1 MSNRWTDPTPDE
13 PEDARPGKDDAAGI
27 ARDVAAAARHA
38 PAGDSGAAS
47 DPGMDYGW
55 DVSVNPADP
64 PAGEGAAGSA
74 PTPEAGAGSTG
85 PGHPGGEWA
94 NQGPDGGAGDAQFVS
109 YHQDNPGS
117 SAPQADWVHPDDATV
132 VSHPDADG
140 GNAAGNQPDWVH
152 PDDAGSAAGAHSP
165 ADSGSAGGPDWVHPD
180 AGGQRPDWVH
190 PDDLGATGGPG
201 SGAPDW
207 VNPSPPPADGGSAA
221 ASGAGG
227 PDWVNPNPP
236 PGAPSAGTPPHAG
249 GSGAG
254 VAPGPQPGP
263 HHPVPGTDGMVNAG
277 YGGTP
282 PTGPGAMAQPPAGA
296 MPQAPTPQP
305 QWYGHG
311 APGAPQGIGPAGT
324 GFGPGMPPA
333 GPPPGIAA
341 GAAQAGAAVHGGAA
355 ATGATGASSML
366 AGAALGGGVKTV
378 GLILAVTLPLGFG
391 SYQAVTHLA
400 ERADS
405 PTSASENLP
414 PLPSAEYVLQVN
426 DMEST
431 DSSSRAFY
439 FQGEDGTELH
449 CATSEA
455 GGLELGVGVCAANE
469 DYWDFDGDEP
479 QASVNLRSGKPLD
492 SADEDDPIDATISEI
507 LDLPAERLPLR
518 TKVRIPPF
526 ETGFFAGAE
535 SGWIYYDGYYL
546 MRIVPDLGGHP
557 PTIAVLS
564 PSKIA
569 LFYVESETWDE
580 LS

>member
-13 PEDARPGKDDAAGI
+13 SEDTRSGKDDAAGI

-64 PAGEGAAGSA
+64 PAGEGAAGPA
-74 PTPEAGAGSTG
+74 PTPETGAGSSG

-94 NQGPDGGAGDAQFVS
+94 NQGPGGGAGDAQFVS
-109 YHQDNPGS
+109 YHQDHPGS

-132 VSHPDADG
+132 VSHPDSG
-140 GNAAGNQPDWVH
+140 GGASGPQPDWVH
-152 PDDAGSAAGAHSP
+152 PDDVGSAAGAHSP

-207 VNPSPPPADGGSAA
+207 VNPNPPPSDGGSAA

-405 PTSASENLP
+405 STGASENLP
-414 PLPSAEYVLQVN
+414 PLPSEEYVWQVASMETTDTDYSAFSFRN
-426 DMEST
+426 D
-431 DSSSRAFY
+431 
-439 FQGEDGTELH
+439 DGVEVH
-449 CATSEA
+449 CAFDLPDFSN
-455 GGLELGVGVCAANE
+455 LGVGACATAE
-469 DYWDFDGDEP
+469 GYWNLDSGDGLT
-479 QASVNLRSGKPLD
+479 SVNLKSGKSL
-492 SADEDDPIDATISEI
+492 DDPTEENPLPVNHDDIWDAETVDI
-507 LDLPAERLPLR
+507 PRNKRLRMPDYW
-518 TKVRIPPF
+518 
-526 ETGFFAGAE
+526 TGV
-535 SGWIYYDGYYL
+535 SGGWVYYDGYYL
-546 MRIVPDLGGHP
+546 MKGLLEGGE
-557 PTIAVLS
+557 AVFVLS
-564 PSKIA
+564 PEGWKI
-569 LFYVESETWDE
+569 YRR
-580 LS
+580 

>member
-13 PEDARPGKDDAAGI
+13 PEDARSGKDDAAGI

-38 PAGDSGAAS
+38 PAGDSGTAS

-64 PAGEGAAGSA
+64 PAGEGAAGPA
-74 PTPEAGAGSTG
+74 PTPETGAGSSG

-94 NQGPDGGAGDAQFVS
+94 NQGPGGGAGDAQFVS
-109 YHQDNPGS
+109 YHQDHPGS

-152 PDDAGSAAGAHSP
+152 PDDSGSAAGAHSP

-190 PDDLGATGGPG
+190 PDDLGATGGSG
-201 SGAPDW
+201 SGTPDW
-207 VNPSPPPADGGSAA
+207 VTPNPPPSDGGSAA

-311 APGAPQGIGPAGT
+311 APGAPQGIGPAGP

-341 GAAQAGAAVHGGAA
+341 GAAQAGAAVHGSAA

-366 AGAALGGGVKTV
+366 AGTALGGVLKTV

-400 ERADS
+400 ERGGGSGSSAADEPRGPS
-405 PTSASENLP
+405 GEPLEEYVRTIVAREADEWVVPGGFYMVDNDGIEIHCLFDMYPDPEGCVTKDSYWNFLEDDTRNTLHISENTSLYDANGP
-414 PLPSAEYVLQVN
+414 AYGMTRKELWDAAEEPLEKDVKAVVPS
-426 DMEST
+426 
-431 DSSSRAFY
+431 
-439 FQGEDGTELH
+439 
-449 CATSEA
+449 
-455 GGLELGVGVCAANE
+455 
-469 DYWDFDGDEP
+469 
-479 QASVNLRSGKPLD
+479 D
-492 SADEDDPIDATISEI
+492 SA
-507 LDLPAERLPLR
+507 
-518 TKVRIPPF
+518 
-526 ETGFFAGAE
+526 
-535 SGWIYYDGYYL
+535 GWSYFDGYYL
-546 MRIVPDLGGHP
+546 MRGHLAGEGKEEVIVISPDSWNRF
-557 PTIAVLS
+557 V
-564 PSKIA
+564 
-569 LFYVESETWDE
+569 V
-580 LS
+580 